1 MTKHGTLSSLAFFEA
16 YMQEIVNH
24 HCFWAYGLGAVNRVL
39 QNRVNPL
46 PASRIRLRG
55 RDPRIGR
62 R

>member
-1 MTKHGTLSSLAFFEA
+1 
-16 YMQEIVNH
+16 MQEIVNH

-55 RDPRIGR
+55 RNPSLEMAGSSPAMTVEA
-62 R
+62 